1 MTKKKH
7 HILVID
13 DDEAHAK
20 SIVTHLRKYR
30 TTRRALGQAGLDAAR
45 ADLPDLIVLDHYL
58 PDMSGE
64 DVLKALRADAAT
76 QLLPVIYLTSDGS
89 HQRVRK
95 SMTGG
100 ADDFLAK
107 PFKPRELND
116 AVEAQLRK
124 AYWRMAPQLG
134 AAAAGSGADEVQRL
148 AGALKSMQS
157 QLAEACE
164 ERWRAQLQVKMLNAS
179 IDHRLAEKTREMANA
194 NQALRA
200 YGYSVA
206 HELKRPLSGILGYA
220 DLLLAGQPAG
230 LDDETMT
237 MLGRIEKSGRRMSEF
252 IDALLDM
259 ADAGRNEL
267 RREPVDLSAMVIDVV
282 QAAAPLQDV
291 PTPEV
296 RIATG
301 LVAQAD
307 PVLLRIALE
316 NLISNA
322 FKYTAKTTRPTIEFG
337 QADGPDGQR
346 EFFVRDNGAGFDMG
360 SVDRLFEPFQR
371 LQAAD
376 EFDGLGIGL
385 ATVQRI
391 IERHGGR
398 VRAQAAVRRGATFF
412 FTLE

>member
-1 MTKKKH
+1 MTKNKH

-30 TTRRALGQAGLDAAR
+30 TTRCALGQAGLDAAR

-58 PDMSGE
+58 PDMTGE
-64 DVLKALRADAAT
+64 DVLNALRADLAT

-107 PFKPRELND
+107 PFRPRELTD

-134 AAAAGSGADEVQRL
+134 AAAASGADEVQRL
-148 AGALKSMQS
+148 AGALKSMES
-157 QLAEACE
+157 RLSEACE
-164 ERWRAQLQVKMLNAS
+164 ERWRAQLQVKMLDAS
-179 IDHRLAEKTREMANA
+179 IDHRLAEKTRELTDA

-206 HELKRPLSGILGYA
+206 HELKRPLSGILGYT

-230 LDDETMT
+230 LDDDSLV

-267 RREPVDLSAMVIDVV
+267 RREPVDLSAMVADVV
-282 QAAAPLQDV
+282 QALSPTLRGVPAA
-291 PTPEV
+291 EV
-296 RIATG
+296 RIAPG

-316 NLISNA
+316 NLVSNA
-322 FKYTAKTTRPTIEFG
+322 FKYTARTARPTIEFG

-371 LQAAD
+371 LHAAD
-376 EFDGLGIGL
+376 DFDGLGIGL

-391 IERHGGR
+391 IKRHGGR
-398 VRAQAAVRRGATFF
+398 IRAQAAVRRGATFY